1 MGTRGHRVLLAV
13 GAALLVLGCADAAD
27 EVDEVDE
34 PAAEEPAEEEA
45 EPTEEEPQETEEPA
59 EEDAPEDAE
68 EPAEVADPSV
78 VAPVAAMDCDPQAT
92 PDGEPIVVGGSMSLT
107 GPLAP
112 TGTIHDA
119 VADLVVDWV
128 NECGGLLGRP
138 LEWEV
143 LDDQS
148 APDQAAAN
156 YERLI
161 GRDVDLVM
169 GPYAGANI
177 LAAAGPVARAGYIYP
192 THTNGSPE
200 QRIGDNHFPSWQI
213 GGGAEDPQEIFR
225 AAAGGLW
232 EALESTGSPPETMF
246 YATARFPTTISLAGA
261 TQAIAEAAGAETVDF
276 VEYDLGTADFS
287 SIALRISAAD
297 PDFVYLGVLGADAV
311 EFFDAFEAIGYEPKG
326 VYAALPAPA
335 TLPAIG
341 PAVEGLMVLSIYEN
355 HAPFTDDPIAAVF
368 AERFLPLAEERTLFP
383 VIETQAAASMGAW
396 QILLTAVAETGET
409 DNAVLQDWLNANAV
423 PSIAG
428 ELTFD
433 GWNNY
438 GTDMNRVTQIQN
450 GDRVVVWPPD
460 VAAADVVYAR

>member
-1 MGTRGHRVLLAV
+1 MRTRGRRILLA
-13 GAALLVLGCADAAD
+13 AAATLLVVGCADAGDDAEQPAVEEAEVVDDDAEDEAVEEPADEAVEEPAD
-27 EVDEVDE
+27 EV
-34 PAAEEPAEEEA
+34 EEEA
-45 EPTEEEPQETEEPA
+45 EPT
-59 EEDAPEDAE
+59 DA
-68 EPAEVADPSV
+68 
-78 VAPVAAMDCDPQAT
+78 VAPVTAMDCDPDAT
-92 PDGEPIVVGGSMSLT
+92 LDGEPIVVGGSMSLT

-119 VADLVVDWV
+119 VGELVVDWV
-128 NECGGLLGRP
+128 NSCGGLLGRP
-138 LEWEV
+138 LAWEV

-148 APDQAAAN
+148 SPEQAASN

-161 GRDVDLVM
+161 GREVDLVM

-200 QRIGDNHFPSWQI
+200 QLIGDNHFPSWQI
-213 GGGAEDPQEIFR
+213 GGGAEDPEEIFL
-225 AAAGGLW
+225 AAASGLW
-232 EALESTGSPPETMF
+232 DALESTGNPPETVF
-246 YATARFPTTISLAGA
+246 YATARFPTTISLASA

-276 VEYDLGTADFS
+276 VEYDLGTTDFS

-297 PDFVYLGVLGADAV
+297 PDFIYLGALAADAV
-311 EFFDAFEAIGYEPKG
+311 EFFDAFESIGYEPKG
-326 VYAALPAPA
+326 IYAALPAPA

-341 PAVEGLMVLSIYEN
+341 PAAEGLMVLSIYEN
-355 HAPFTDDPIAAVF
+355 HPPFTDNPIAAEF
-368 AERFLPLAEERTLFP
+368 AERFLPLAEERSLFP

-396 QILLTAVAETGET
+396 QIVLTAVAETEEI
-409 DNAVLQDWLNANAV
+409 DNAALQDWLNANAV

-450 GDRVVVWPPD
+450 GERVVVWPQE
-460 VAAADVVYAR
+460 VAAADVVYER

>member
-1 MGTRGHRVLLAV
+1 MGARGRRTLLAAA
-13 GAALLVLGCADAAD
+13 AALLVLGCAEAD
-27 EVDEVDE
+27 DEAE
-34 PAAEEPAEEEA
+34 QPTAEEPAEEEA
-45 EPTEEEPQETEEPA
+45 EPAEEDPADDPA
-59 EEDAPEDAE
+59 EEDPADDPAE
-68 EPAEVADPSV
+68 EDDPAEPDDPMAA
-78 VAPVAAMDCDPQAT
+78 VAPVAAMDCDPDAT

-119 VADLVVDWV
+119 VADLIVDWV
-128 NECGGLLGRP
+128 NDCGGLLGRP

-148 APDQAAAN
+148 APDQAASN

-200 QRIGDNHFPSWQI
+200 QLIGDNHFPSWQI
-213 GGGAEDPQEIFR
+213 GGGADDPEEIFR

-232 EALESTGSPPETMF
+232 DALESTGTPPETMF
-246 YATARFPTTISLAGA
+246 FVTARFPTTISLAGA
-261 TQAIAEAAGAETVDF
+261 TQAIAEAGGAETVDF
-276 VEYDLGTADFS
+276 VEYDLGTSDFS

-341 PAVEGLMVLSIYEN
+341 PDVEGLMVLSIYEN
-355 HAPFTDDPIAAVF
+355 HAPFTDDPIAADF
-368 AERFLPLAEERTLFP
+368 AERFLPLAEERSLFP

-409 DNAVLQDWLNANAV
+409 DNAVLQDWLNANSV

-450 GDRVVVWPPD
+450 GDRVVVWPPEF
-460 VAAADVVYAR
+460 AAADVVYER

>member
-1 MGTRGHRVLLAV
+1 
-13 GAALLVLGCADAAD
+13 
-27 EVDEVDE
+27 
-34 PAAEEPAEEEA
+34 
-45 EPTEEEPQETEEPA
+45 
-59 EEDAPEDAE
+59 
-68 EPAEVADPSV
+68 
-78 VAPVAAMDCDPQAT
+78 
-92 PDGEPIVVGGSMSLT
+92 MSLT

-119 VADLVVDWV
+119 VADLIVDWV
-128 NECGGLLGRP
+128 NDGGGLLGRP

-148 APDQAAAN
+148 APDQAASN
-156 YERLI
+156 YERLV
-161 GRDVDLVM
+161 GRDLDLVM
-169 GPYAGANI
+169 GPYCGASI
-177 LAAAGPVARAGYIYP
+177 LAAA
-192 THTNGSPE
+192 S
-200 QRIGDNHFPSWQI
+200 
-213 GGGAEDPQEIFR
+213 
-225 AAAGGLW
+225 GLW
-232 EALESTGSPPETMF
+232 DALESTGTPPETMF
-246 YATARFPTTISLAGA
+246 FVTARFPTTISLAGA
-261 TQAIAEAAGAETVDF
+261 TQAIAEAGGAETVDF
-276 VEYDLGTADFS
+276 VEYDLGTSDFS

-341 PAVEGLMVLSIYEN
+341 PDVEGLMVLSTYEN
-355 HAPFTDDPIAAVF
+355 HAPFTDDPIAANF
-368 AERFLPLAEERTLFP
+368 AERFLLLAEERSLFP
-383 VIETQAAASMGAW
+383 VVKTQAAASMGAW

-409 DNAVLQDWLNANAV
+409 DNAVLQDWLNANSV

-450 GDRVVVWPPD
+450 GDRVVVWPPEF
-460 VAAADVVYAR
+460 AAADVVYER